1 MSRQAAPRVN
11 AKELRQFGLLF
22 GLLLMLFFGL
32 LLPWLWGRPWPQWPW
47 LAGGALWLWALVLP
61 RTIYYPYRG
70 WMAVGAV
77 LGWINTRILMS
88 IVFNLVV
95 LPTGLVLRLMGR
107 DPLHRR
113 LDPGAESYRVPA
125 TADDPKHMERPF

>member
-1 MSRQAAPRVN
+1 MTTHHDTRPS

-32 LLPWLWGRPWPQWPW
+32 LLPWLWGHSWPRWPW
-47 LAGGALWLWALVLP
+47 GAGGAIWLWALVLP
-61 RTIYYPYRG
+61 GTIYHPYRA

-88 IVFNLVV
+88 IVFYLVV
-95 LPTGLVLRLMGR
+95 LPMGLVLRLMGR
-107 DPLHRR
+107 DPLRRR
-113 LDPGAESYRVPA
+113 LDPAAESYRVPA
-125 TADDPKHMERPF
+125 AADDPKHMERPF

>member
-1 MSRQAAPRVN
+1 MRNPTAPRPT

-47 LAGGALWLWALVLP
+47 IAGGVCWLWALALP
-61 RTIYYPYRG
+61 KTIYYPYRG

-88 IVFNLVV
+88 IVFYLVV
-95 LPTGLVLRLMGR
+95 LPIGLGLRLLGR
-107 DPLHRR
+107 DPLRRR
-113 LDPGAESYRVPA
+113 LDRGADSYRVPA
-125 TADDPKHMERPF
+125 TADDPKNMERPF